1 MKNSLHKTHAER
13 IAAIEKVFLEQSA
26 KAISQNKIRG
36 VATMQVICDL
46 AQVDKTHLYGHTP
59 CSEDEAIGYA
69 SLLGRIQKFNEDF
82 VKRKNETV
90 RQGLT
95 TEDQLKEAREENHT
109 LAAEITKLEANYE
122 LLLQRNNTLL
132 AKNTQLQ
139 ALANSDLTH
148 EEKIKPLL
156 DVTINIICPDDHL
169 ERDGRYRFNNEKKR
183 NEAWANAK
191 KEFIKL
197 MKRNVPQRVYLL
209 VGPPCS
215 GKSSWAKSKN
225 INPDRHAVIVDT
237 TNLTAGERAS
247 WAILTA
253 KANDV
258 KICVVR
264 FVVDEMTLRSRN
276 MKRHH
281 KMLDEDVLEEKI
293 KRLEEVD
300 PEVEV
305 VDEMLFVRSDDE

>member
-59 CSEDEAIGYA
+59 CSEDEAKGYA

-122 LLLQRNNTLL
+122 LLLQRNNT
-132 AKNTQLQ
+132 
-139 ALANSDLTH
+139 
-148 EEKIKPLL
+148 
-156 DVTINIICPDDHL
+156 
-169 ERDGRYRFNNEKKR
+169 
-183 NEAWANAK
+183 
-191 KEFIKL
+191 
-197 MKRNVPQRVYLL
+197 
-209 VGPPCS
+209 
-215 GKSSWAKSKN
+215 
-225 INPDRHAVIVDT
+225 
-237 TNLTAGERAS
+237 
-247 WAILTA
+247 
-253 KANDV
+253 
-258 KICVVR
+258 
-264 FVVDEMTLRSRN
+264 
-276 MKRHH
+276 
-281 KMLDEDVLEEKI
+281 
-293 KRLEEVD
+293 
-300 PEVEV
+300 
-305 VDEMLFVRSDDE
+305 